1 MLVSHQS
8 AMSSVLW
15 LLDVPVP
22 AALIWF
28 LAMLTSFQIPND
40 TAARMMKRMMMMT
53 AMTSFLFILAEVD
66 VERRSGGV

>member
-53 AMTSFLFILAEVD
+53 AMTSFLFILAEVE